1 LPLVLLFFP
10 MFGGIYYI
18 VNQERSVSF
27 FNFHHAM
34 GIVSRHCSMVVI
46 WQTRNIISFNWHLV
60 FFRWG
65 VSFGFGGWLVF
76 TTILSR
82 ALRNIVSTP
91 ITYTIS
97 ALIFLSYSTVLFMR
111 YYIDFKKNEHKY
123 LKGIDFSTGIID
135 PLKTKLFNA
144 KLDQKEIEHS
154 PFFLPVKLFL
164 FIGIP
169 LGGIGCVLLLSHL
182 GESIKFILF
191 ALTTYSSSIIGIVS
205 GMAGYFSLFTL
216 ARLQIKHKKWF
227 QLATLEEETKQKKK

>member
-1 LPLVLLFFP
+1 

-18 VNQERSVSF
+18 VNQERLFPSLIFIILGDSISALLYGCHLANKKYYF
-27 FNFHHAM
+27 FQLAL
-34 GIVSRHCSMVVI
+34 G
-46 WQTRNIISFNWHLV
+46 
-60 FFRWG
+60 FFSWG

-76 TTILSR
+76 TTILSG